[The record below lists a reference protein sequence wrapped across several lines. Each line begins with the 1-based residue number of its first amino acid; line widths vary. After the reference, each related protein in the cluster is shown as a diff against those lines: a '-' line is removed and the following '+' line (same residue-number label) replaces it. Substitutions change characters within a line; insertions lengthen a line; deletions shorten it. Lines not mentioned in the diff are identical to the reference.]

1 MGRTGCKVHP
11 SRGSRNGRGRNWTPD
26 RLDSWDVRSFH
37 TTLEPDEM
45 SRQKSRGRPVAAPAS
60 PFDQA
65 RDEMFQHVMRCG
77 VIGSEPEHQ
86 KEWFDETM
94 NYLAERYHELSKK
107 QIGELRVLGERFA
120 APTMKSQAASA
131 PELVAEPD
139 EAAAGELDTVSAA

>member
-1 MGRTGCKVHP
+1 M
-11 SRGSRNGRGRNWTPD
+11 
-26 RLDSWDVRSFH
+26 
-37 TTLEPDEM
+37 
-45 SRQKSRGRPVAAPAS
+45 AAPPS

-107 QIGELRVLGERFA
+107 QIAELRVLGERFA
-120 APTMKSQAASA
+120 APTLKPQAASA
-131 PELVAEPD
+131 TVAESD
-139 EAAAGELDTVSAA
+139 ESAAGELDTVSAA

>member
-1 MGRTGCKVHP
+1 
-11 SRGSRNGRGRNWTPD
+11 
-26 RLDSWDVRSFH
+26 
-37 TTLEPDEM
+37 M

-94 NYLAERYHELSKK
+94 KYLSERYHELNKK
-107 QIGELRVLGERFA
+107 EIVDLRVLGERFA
-120 APTMKSQAASA
+120 APARKPEAAPPA
-131 PELVAEPD
+131 ELVSETDEEPQ
-139 EAAAGELDTVSAA
+139 GELDAVTAA